1 MKRRRKVVIYQSLNY
16 GAISDSLEQI
26 LEFYYDAI
34 YEKRSFYSDYYIDL
48 IVELGMLAETM
59 YDELSQV
66 ITYVLPWDIQFSD
79 SLFIDEE
86 KGRQSHVI
94 WFNTV
99 TCMINSIDMDAWL
112 NQEEIYIFDEAEEK
126 HQEQIRKLKRL
137 TKQQQMLL
145 FRTVTEFILR
155 CLELRAAYNTIAT
168 TIAELEFHQP
178 FHPNDPAA

>member
-1 MKRRRKVVIYQSLNY
+1 
-16 GAISDSLEQI
+16 
-26 LEFYYDAI
+26 
-34 YEKRSFYSDYYIDL
+34 
-48 IVELGMLAETM
+48 MLAETM

-126 HQEQIRKLKRL
+126 HQEQIRIENMISSVE
-137 TKQQQMLL
+137 QH
-145 FRTVTEFILR
+145 V
-155 CLELRAAYNTIAT
+155 
-168 TIAELEFHQP
+168 
-178 FHPNDPAA
+178 PARQ